1 MTLLSRKKQ
10 PSSSTNMR
18 ANEVD
23 TRRQQG
29 SVVRFDVDKGY
40 GFIKPDNDKSGNDIF
55 FSRRHVTTRGQL
67 PKVRDR
73 VDFCMRKDIEGRHE
87 ATDILVQVN
96 V

>member
-1 MTLLSRKKQ
+1 
-10 PSSSTNMR
+10 MR
-18 ANEVD
+18 ANEID

-55 FSRRHVTTRGQL
+55 FSRRNLTTRGQL

-73 VDFCMRKDIEGRHE
+73 VDFRVIKTSDDRHE

-96 V
+96 VYIKLSFLCPT